1 MMILRSARPSPFG
14 RKVAIAAAML
24 GLSDLIET
32 VATDTNNPDDPVRH
46 DNPLG
51 KIPALILEDQVPIFD
66 SRVIIEY
73 LDQRAGGNRLIPV
86 DPQARIA
93 AFTLAALADGI
104 IDASILRIYEI
115 RFREPET
122 HNAKWLAHQEGKVLR
137 GLAFFAAKLPT
148 GQRDI
153 VHIGLAC
160 ALGYLDLRF
169 EGGWRK
175 DYPQLVTWLD
185 AFAADVPAF
194 EATRVVA

>member
-14 RKVAIAAAML
+14 RKVSIAAAIL
-24 GLSDLIET
+24 GLSDMIDT
-32 VATDTNNPDDPVRH
+32 VVTDTNNPADPVRQ

-51 KIPALILEDQVPIFD
+51 KIPVLIPEDQVPIFD

-73 LDQRAGGNRLIPV
+73 LDQRAGGNRLIPL
-86 DPQARIA
+86 DPQARIQ

-104 IDASILRIYEI
+104 IDASILRIYEV
-115 RFREPET
+115 RFREPDT
-122 HNAKWLAHQEGKVLR
+122 YSDKWLAHQEGKVAR
-137 GLAFFAAKLPT
+137 GLAFFAAKLPA
-148 GQRDI
+148 GRRDI

-169 EGGWRK
+169 AGFWR
-175 DYPQLVTWLD
+175 DEYPQLVAWLD